1 MLEFD
6 IYAAIGAGAAVVGA
20 LWKLYHGVSNTKIK
34 HEQRLTS
41 IESTNSIQE
50 LKIDNLEKKQGST
63 ENRIEKIDETI
74 NGIRRDITEILTILK
89 GRANEKNKNMGR

>member
-6 IYAAIGAGAAVVGA
+6 IYAATGAGAAVIGA
-20 LWKLYHGVSNTKIK
+20 LWKLFHSISHTRTK
-34 HEQRLTS
+34 HEQRLS
-41 IESTNSIQE
+41 LIESTNSLQE
-50 LKIDNLEKKQGST
+50 FKIDSLEKKQGTT

-89 GRANEKNKNMGR
+89 GRANEKNKNMDN